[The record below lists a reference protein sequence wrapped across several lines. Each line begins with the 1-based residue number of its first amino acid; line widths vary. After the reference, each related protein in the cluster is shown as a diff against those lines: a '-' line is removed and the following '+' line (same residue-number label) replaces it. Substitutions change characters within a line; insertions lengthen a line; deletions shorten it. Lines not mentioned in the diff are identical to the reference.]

1 MFWVQKESSE
11 FSASEHVEA
20 ELTAINEAAGVK
32 VKSTTPDLMRTRPN
46 MSPYEARL
54 PLLY

>member
-1 MFWVQKESSE
+1 MFWLQKESNE

-32 VKSTTPDLMRTRPN
+32 VKLTTPDLMHSRPN
-46 MSPYEARL
+46 MSPY
-54 PLLY
+54 